1 MDHKR
6 IDLIESAFQEKF
18 KEKPIYW
25 VQAPGRVDLL
35 GSHTDYNLG
44 FVLTQAI
51 DRNTCIAAK
60 PRTNKRV
67 RITSLNKDG
76 FGDFFLDDIL
86 YEQNHAWSNYVRG
99 VAYVLKNEGFPL
111 SGFDGI
117 IHSTIPFGSGLSSS
131 AALEV
136 AVLELFSLIGDFQI
150 QPLDK
155 AILCQRAE
163 NEFVGMNCGIMD
175 QYSSVMGLKGCALL
189 LDCRSLTSEIK
200 TISPKIQ
207 VMICDTR
214 AKRELTGS
222 EYSSRR
228 EQCEEGVRILAGFNP
243 QIKSLRDVSP
253 GLLQKYKNKL
263 DPLVFKRC
271 HFVIEENMRVQKI
284 SNALERGDHSV
295 IGQITEDS
303 FKGTR
308 DLYQI
313 VTSEMTAMHKAIENA
328 PGAFGARGAG
338 AGFGGCL
345 VSFVDKTSTE
355 IFSDHVYKNYLS
367 ATGIEPEIY
376 PVSAA
381 DGSGKIDFSEAN

>member
-6 IDLIESAFQEKF
+6 IDLIESAFLKKF

-51 DRNTCIAAK
+51 DRNACIAAK
-60 PRTNKRV
+60 PRTDKRV
-67 RITSLNKDG
+67 RIASLNMDG
-76 FGDFFLDDIL
+76 FGDFSLEDIV
-86 YEQNHAWSNYVRG
+86 YEQNHSWSNYVRG
-99 VAYVLKNEGFPL
+99 VAYVLKNEGFPI
-111 SGFDGI
+111 SGFDGV

-136 AVLELFSLIGDFQI
+136 AVLELFSLIGGFQI
-150 QPLDK
+150 PPLEK
-155 AILCQRAE
+155 AVLCQRAE

-189 LDCRSLTSEIK
+189 LDCRSLTCEIK
-200 TISPKIQ
+200 TISPEIQ

-228 EQCEEGVRILAGFNP
+228 AQCEEGVSVLAGYNP
-243 QIKSLRDVSP
+243 QIKSLRDVSL

-263 DPLVFKRC
+263 DHLVYKRC

-284 SNALERGDHSV
+284 SNALERGDYRM
-295 IGQITEDS
+295 IGQATEES
-303 FKGTR
+303 FQGTR
-308 DLYQI
+308 DLFQI
-313 VTSEMTAMHKAIENA
+313 VTNEMTAMHKAIKNA

-338 AGFGGCL
+338 GGFGGCL
-345 VSFVDKTSTE
+345 VSFVDKTSTD
-355 IFSDHVYKNYLS
+355 IFSDHVFKNYLA
-367 ATGIEPEIY
+367 ATGIEPEVY

-381 DGSGKIDFSEAN
+381 NGSGKIDFSEEN